1 MTKPTNQSNPI
12 ACLLSICIY
21 SVMTF
26 QECNWVETKWENWN
40 FWWQKRWHR
49 VLTVSSQ
56 SEASKAITAVLLL
69 SLPNIFILIAFSY
82 YELLRSNTQ
91 HSTLNNHRFLFIII
105 IFIFLYHDKIAGPCG
120 QRSWIDWQSPG
131 WAFSRSSCWPYFKR
145 RICKTRECGLFCSVP
160 MHFILLPC
168 VSYFAVATFYISTS
182 KTSLFMS
189 YYTLLPCIFQCLLDV
204 FWTIPKVKSSQ
215 VQSYLNSYLQ
225 VSFQDLWI
233 SPAFYNIF
241 TKAISSKDPFH
252 WPCWPI
258 EQYLGQKYI
267 DK

>member
-1 MTKPTNQSNPI
+1 
-12 ACLLSICIY
+12 
-21 SVMTF
+21 MTF

-56 SEASKAITAVLLL
+56 SEASKAIIAVLLL

-105 IFIFLYHDKIAGPCG
+105 IFFFFLYHDKIAGPCG

-215 VQSYLNSYLQ
+215 VQSHLNSYLQ

-233 SPAFYNIF
+233 SPVFYNIF
-241 TKAISSKDPFH
+241 TKAISSKDHFH

-258 EQYLGQKYI
+258 VQDLVQKYI

>member
-1 MTKPTNQSNPI
+1 MQLSGNKVRKLEFLMAEAVAQGADCVVTIGGIQSNHCR
-12 ACLLSICIY
+12 A
-21 SVMTF
+21 
-26 QECNWVETKWENWN
+26 
-40 FWWQKRWHR
+40 
-49 VLTVSSQ
+49 
-56 SEASKAITAVLLL
+56 TAVAAKYLHLDCFL
-69 SLPNIFILIAFSY
+69 ILRTSKV
-82 YELLRSNTQ
+82 Q

-105 IFIFLYHDKIAGPCG
+105 IFFFLYHDKIAGPCG

-168 VSYFAVATFYISTS
+168 VSYFAVTTFYISTS
-182 KTSLFMS
+182 KTSFFMS

-233 SPAFYNIF
+233 SPVFYNIF

-258 EQYLGQKYI
+258 EQDLGQKYI